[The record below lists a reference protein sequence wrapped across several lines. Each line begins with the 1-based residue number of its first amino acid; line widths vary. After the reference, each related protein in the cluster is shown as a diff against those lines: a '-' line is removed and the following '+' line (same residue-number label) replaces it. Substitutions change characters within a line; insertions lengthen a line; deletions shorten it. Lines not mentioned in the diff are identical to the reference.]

1 MVIKLTSPH
10 IAIRASVFITPGIAG
25 LPVGYGING
34 SIEHVINV
42 EFPNGSWLNMHPR
55 NSNDVTG
62 HSWTITKGKYY
73 RLNRLR
79 TLKKLSWCVNVLST
93 FPDRFESSI

>member
-1 MVIKLTSPH
+1 MAIKLTSPL
-10 IAIRASVFITPGIAG
+10 IATKASISITPATAG
-25 LPVGYGING
+25 PHVGYGING

-62 HSWTITKGKYY
+62 HSWTMTKGKYY
-73 RLNRLR
+73 RYKP
-79 TLKKLSWCVNVLST
+79 TLGH
-93 FPDRFESSI
+93 